1 MLQDAMLF
9 SLEGGIAV
17 GEVPLKAQP
26 QNEHWIDT
34 CFGPEMVKEMADAPI
49 SCAGTMVSYC
59 SARIACAALH
69 AAFVRLLGHT
79 TVCVRWCDMC
89 RCAAPPAMLRDTA
102 ESAGRRQGHVSH
114 TGVPQT
120 PPACGPPAG
129 ITIGSVAAVHGYVT
143 QLLATAYQDASS
155 KCRSGSSRGRHA
167 LQNNSTR
174 RPCLCGR
181 YPIA

>member
-1 MLQDAMLF
+1 
-9 SLEGGIAV
+9 
-17 GEVPLKAQP
+17 
-26 QNEHWIDT
+26 
-34 CFGPEMVKEMADAPI
+34 
-49 SCAGTMVSYC
+49 
-59 SARIACAALH
+59 
-69 AAFVRLLGHT
+69 
-79 TVCVRWCDMC
+79 
-89 RCAAPPAMLRDTA
+89 MLRDTA

-167 LQNNSTR
+167 LQNNNKKNKNKKKSKKQKKQKKKNKKKRAHAGPASVAATLS
-174 RPCLCGR
+174 PESLAV
-181 YPIA
+181 YFLAFFVLP